1 MKFATNWHMY
11 DYFRLQQQILNRRLR
26 ALGIAPILGQGL
38 ALLLFV
44 ALSFYL
50 FYKTTYAAYLYCV
63 MALSLL
69 APLGEKERNEFLKVQ
84 FSKVDY
90 RKIRAL
96 ENGLIVLPFALF
108 LGYKLQL
115 VLAWLLIFLALL
127 SSVINRNSRL
137 NFTLPT
143 PFYHFPFEY
152 AQGFRQNWALYL
164 LAYFITWKAIE
175 VDNFNLG
182 VGSLALLGILGLI
195 HYGKAENEYFVWIY
209 ACSAKQLLYKKIGTA
224 CGYLTLS
231 ALPLL
236 LVLGVF
242 FADKIWILL
251 GVQVLTSLFLLTL
264 ILAKY
269 SAYPGAMSVP
279 QVLLLGIS
287 LWFPPLLFLVIPMF
301 YRRAV
306 ERLNLILT

>member
-1 MKFATNWHMY
+1 MY
-11 DYFRLQQQILNRRLR
+11 YYFFLQKQILNRRLK
-26 ALGIAPILGQGL
+26 ALGVAPILGYGL

-44 ALSFYL
+44 ALSLYL
-50 FYKTTYAAYLYCV
+50 FYKTTYAAYLYSV

-69 APLGEKERNEFLKVQ
+69 TPLSEKERNEFLKIQ
-84 FSKVDY
+84 FSGVDY

-96 ENGLIVLPFALF
+96 ENVLIVLPFALF
-108 LGYKLQL
+108 LLYKVQILL
-115 VLAWLLIFLALL
+115 AVLLLLLALL
-127 SSVINRNSRL
+127 SSVINGGSRL

-143 PFYHFPFEY
+143 PFFHFPFEY
-152 AQGFRQNWALYL
+152 AQGFRQNWVLYL
-164 LAYFITWKAIE
+164 LAYFIAWKAIE

-182 VGSLALLGILGLI
+182 VGSLALLGILGLT

-209 ACSAKQLLYKKIGTA
+209 ACSAKQFLYKKIGTA
-224 CGYLTLS
+224 CGYLSLS
-231 ALPLL
+231 CIPLL
-236 LVLGVF
+236 LVLGCF

-251 GVQVLTSLFLLTL
+251 GVQVLMSLFLLTL

-269 SAYPGAMSVP
+269 SAYPDVMSLP
-279 QVLLLGIS
+279 QALLLGIS
-287 LWFPPLLFLVIPMF
+287 LWFPPLLLLVVPMF